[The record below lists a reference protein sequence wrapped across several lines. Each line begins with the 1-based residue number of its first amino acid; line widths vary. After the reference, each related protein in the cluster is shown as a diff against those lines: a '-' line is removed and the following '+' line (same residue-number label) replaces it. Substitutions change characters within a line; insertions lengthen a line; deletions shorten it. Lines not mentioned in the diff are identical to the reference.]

1 MEAFSPGA
9 LTLYNYGTNTGSKL
23 YFKGTEYRLSLS
35 FSNDYPFKPPEVK
48 FETSC
53 FHILM
58 WMYMTTFVW
67 TFFRTNG
74 HLPMMLEKFYSP
86 SRVFLEIKNIYFS
99 NIDGGDWF
107 ISVCHSSIAI
117 GQGLVYG
124 GDLSRVAVRGY
135 ILVLSFFYVD
145 SDVQYMSRKLS
156 DPRKQQDYEV
166 KTTIDIK
173 SSH

>member
-1 MEAFSPGA
+1 MDADM
-9 LTLYNYGTNTGSKL
+9 NTGKKL
-23 YFKGTEYRLSLS
+23 YFKGKESRLSLS

-58 WMYMTTFVW
+58 WMYVATFVW
-67 TFFRTNG
+67 TFFRS
-74 HLPMMLEKFYSP
+74 K
-86 SRVFLEIKNIYFS
+86 IYIFPT
-99 NIDGGDWF
+99 IDGGDWF

-124 GDLSRVAVRGY
+124 GDLSRVAVR
-135 ILVLSFFYVD
+135 V
-145 SDVQYMSRKLS
+145 SRKLS

>member
-1 MEAFSPGA
+1 MEAFS
-9 LTLYNYGTNTGSKL
+9 TGKKL

-58 WMYMTTFVW
+58 WMYVATFVW
-67 TFFRTNG
+67 TFF
-74 HLPMMLEKFYSP
+74 S
-86 SRVFLEIKNIYFS
+86 IY
-99 NIDGGDWF
+99 GGDWF

-124 GDLSRVAVRGY
+124 GDLSRVAV
-135 ILVLSFFYVD
+135 
-145 SDVQYMSRKLS
+145 SRKLS
-156 DPRKQQDYEV
+156 DPRKQQV
-166 KTTIDIK
+166 
-173 SSH
+173 